1 VTILGLDTATSSTA
15 VALLTND
22 GTIIEARDDVHA
34 GARGH
39 HAERVLGLAA
49 GLLES
54 AGAEWAE
61 LDRIAVGLGPGGYT
75 GLRIGIA
82 TALGLARAHNT
93 RLVGI
98 SSLRA
103 LAEPVS
109 DATALAVLDARRG
122 ELFIAAYDAG
132 VELLAPAVWS
142 PARLAEL
149 AVPAAERP
157 LLAVGDGAVAHRS
170 ALQALGIRVAP
181 EGSVLHRVSAGAI
194 CRLAAALADD
204 RDAPVVPQYLRLPDA
219 EIALRA
225 ATP

>member
-1 VTILGLDTATSSTA
+1 MTTLGLDTVTSSTA
-15 VALLTND
+15 VALLIDD
-22 GTIIEARDDVHA
+22 GTVIEARDDVLA

-54 AGAEWAE
+54 AGTEWAE
-61 LDRIAVGLGPGGYT
+61 LETIAVGLGPGGYT

-82 TALGLARAHNT
+82 TALGLARAHDT
-93 RLVGI
+93 RLIGI

-109 DATALAVLDARRG
+109 DTAALTVLDARRG

-142 PARLAEL
+142 PSRLAEL
-149 AVPAAERP
+149 SVQAAERP

-170 ALQALGIRVAP
+170 ALESLGIRVAP
-181 EGSVLHRVSAGAI
+181 ERSVLHRVSAGAI
-194 CRLAAALADD
+194 CRLAAEVADD
-204 RDAPVVPQYLRLPDA
+204 RDAPVAPQYLRLPDA